1 MSILI
6 NKHRIMGLLAEIEG
20 LSQSISGIDGVRR
33 SGGVI
38 SGLLEIDGDLSISG
52 DILFTESNFYIDQ
65 ENRRFGIN
73 ITTPSGQLHIYNSS
87 GDAGMT
93 FDGSGTNGLKFIVKS
108 PDFDLFLNE
117 SGIADINHQD
127 SGTFNFDRYSNDEGR
142 VYSADGFHAGY
153 NTFYQYMGTINSRVA
168 FYGGMLDK
176 TLAYQSPEGW
186 TLVDGSGIGGSI
198 GYKNPSTG
206 SYPPYDDWYTDTLI
220 DAPTGTVVDYFNG
233 VDIYE
238 PKIQLALE
246 DSAALTIGTI
256 NTVFGADMGIN
267 KLLISDISEE
277 LPNGEEVLLCSASIS
292 EFCGIICNV
301 IAKTYYET
309 RTSNFHVTW
318 TDSSIFKRI
327 GTEDVIAGDGELEG
341 VTFKAVFNLPKVEVY
356 TVNESGHT
364 VILGGLIKKLRKS
377 EF

>member
-186 TLVDGSGIGGSI
+186 TLVDGSGIGAG
-198 GYKNPSTG
+198 
-206 SYPPYDDWYTDTLI
+206 
-220 DAPTGTVVDYFNG
+220 VVDRLRQLNFNV
-233 VDIYE
+233 VDVNGGNSSLNPRFLNKRAEMWWEMKEFIE
-238 PKIQLALE
+238 GLCELPKDEQLKRELTCVEYAFTDKGRIRLDRKADIMEEFGFSPDKADSLALCF
-246 DSAALTIGTI
+246 AYP
-256 NTVFGADMGIN
+256 V
-267 KLLISDISEE
+267 SDFSEE
-277 LPNGEEVLLCSASIS
+277 GE
-292 EFCGIICNV
+292 
-301 IAKTYYET
+301 K
-309 RTSNFHVTW
+309 
-318 TDSSIFKRI
+318 
-327 GTEDVIAGDGELEG
+327 LE
-341 VTFKAVFNLPKVEVY
+341 PPQY
-356 TVNESGHT
+356 QD
-364 VILGGLIKKLRKS
+364 
-377 EF
+377 